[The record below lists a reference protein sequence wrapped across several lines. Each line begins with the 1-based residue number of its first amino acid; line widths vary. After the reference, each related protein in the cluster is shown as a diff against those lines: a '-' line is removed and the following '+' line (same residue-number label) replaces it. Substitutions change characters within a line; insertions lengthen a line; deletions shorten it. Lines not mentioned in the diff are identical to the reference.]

1 MITLIQT
8 MISTGNIKYFFVGR
22 KNLLIKLVC
31 EFQIGHKFES
41 TETINIT
48 LEPGI
53 W

>member
-1 MITLIQT
+1 MITLIQA
-8 MISTGNIKYFFVGR
+8 MISTGAHMRYNFYNEPFINKR
-22 KNLLIKLVC
+22 IHSI
-31 EFQIGHKFES
+31 QIGHKFES